1 MVEEGRDGGG
11 EKKGEKS
18 EEHDKCASCVSGC
31 FEEERDIP
39 CSGGTW
45 QIVPS
50 TGDHKWKW
58 SGIYNDFSHNIKKN
72 LNIQNITLKKN
83 LNIT

>member
-1 MVEEGRDGGG
+1 MVGEGRDGGG
-11 EKKGEKS
+11 EKQGEKR

-31 FEEERDIP
+31 FEDRDIP

-58 SGIYNDFSHNIKKN
+58 SGINNDLS
-72 LNIQNITLKKN
+72 
-83 LNIT
+83 